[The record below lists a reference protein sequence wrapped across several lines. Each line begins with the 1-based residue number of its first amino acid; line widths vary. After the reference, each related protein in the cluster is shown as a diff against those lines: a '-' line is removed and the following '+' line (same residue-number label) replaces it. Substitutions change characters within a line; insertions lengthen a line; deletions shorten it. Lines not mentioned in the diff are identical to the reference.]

1 MITVHVTHPGAG
13 GFAISF
19 PQTAGDEAPAQET
32 AAEEEEVDEGPSPI
46 APEVKELLWG
56 FGAFFV
62 FFILM
67 RIWLFPKVKKG
78 MEARYGLIRG
88 EHENADSIRA
98 AANKD
103 VAEYQAA
110 LAEVRAEAAARID
123 AARAQL
129 EQVRAERLAEVNGR
143 IAERRTAASA
153 EAEAA
158 RQAAR
163 GQIEV
168 AVADVA
174 SRAAQ
179 LTVGREPDS
188 NTVRQAVTTVMGG
201 GA

>member
-1 MITVHVTHPGAG
+1 MITVHVTHQGAG
-13 GFAISF
+13 GFEISF
-19 PQTAGDEAPAQET
+19 PQTAGDPAQDSAGEEAT
-32 AAEEEEVDEGPSPI
+32 ADEGPSPI

-88 EHENADSIRA
+88 EHENADATRA
-98 AANKD
+98 AANRD

-110 LAEVRAEAAARID
+110 LAEVRAEATARID
-123 AARAQL
+123 VARAQL
-129 EQVRAERLAEVNGR
+129 EQERAERLAEVNAQ
-143 IAERRTAASA
+143 IAERRAAAAA

-158 RQAAR
+158 HDAAR

-168 AVADVA
+168 AVADVTT
-174 SRAAQ
+174 RAAH

-188 NTVRQAVTTVMGG
+188 NSVRQAVSTVMGG